1 MKSND
6 LLQSSNCSRARF
18 KGSLSPASPI
28 SMTCQP
34 VAGYGQHVPAV
45 GRTLITS
52 SGTTTNGWLR
62 VPTVP
67 TFDKSDLP
75 TLPVGDLPRI
85 LVLYICIPAY
95 NEAQTVGVLLW
106 RIRKVFQEYS
116 REYEILVYN
125 DGSTDSTD
133 EALRPYGE
141 VLPLTVLGGSEHLGY
156 ARALDALCRAVS
168 ARTRYPR
175 RDALIT
181 LQADFTDQPEH
192 LPELIKRFEGGADLV
207 VAERTVSPTTPA
219 PVRRLRWIGSWLMRA
234 GAPVPGVADP
244 FGSLRLY
251 RISLIRDALKASG
264 DAPLARGDG
273 WAANLDLLRRTA
285 PLARRLETVT
295 LDPRY
300 DVRARESRVRP
311 WSDGLALFRSGR
323 SPRDRRP
330 TA

>member
-1 MKSND
+1 
-6 LLQSSNCSRARF
+6 
-18 KGSLSPASPI
+18 
-28 SMTCQP
+28 
-34 VAGYGQHVPAV
+34 
-45 GRTLITS
+45 
-52 SGTTTNGWLR
+52 
-62 VPTVP
+62 
-67 TFDKSDLP
+67 
-75 TLPVGDLPRI
+75 

-125 DGSTDSTD
+125 DGSDDATDD
-133 EALRPYGE
+133 ALRPYGE
-141 VLPLTVLGGSEHLGY
+141 VLPLTILGGAKRLGY
-156 ARALDALCRAVS
+156 GAALDALCRAVS

-207 VAERTVSPTTPA
+207 VAERTLSPTTPA
-219 PVRRLRWIGSWLMRA
+219 PVRRLRWIGSLAMRA
-234 GAPVPGVADP
+234 GASVPGVADP
-244 FGSLRLY
+244 FGSMRLY
-251 RISLIRDALKASG
+251 RISLIRDAIKASG
-264 DAPLARGDG
+264 DAPVVQGDG
-273 WAANLDLLRRTA
+273 WGANLDLLRRTA
-285 PLARRLETVT
+285 PLARRLETVA

-300 DVRARESRVRP
+300 DVRARDSRVRP

-323 SPRDRRP
+323 SPRDRKP

>member
-1 MKSND
+1 
-6 LLQSSNCSRARF
+6 
-18 KGSLSPASPI
+18 
-28 SMTCQP
+28 
-34 VAGYGQHVPAV
+34 
-45 GRTLITS
+45 
-52 SGTTTNGWLR
+52 
-62 VPTVP
+62 
-67 TFDKSDLP
+67 
-75 TLPVGDLPRI
+75 
-85 LVLYICIPAY
+85 
-95 NEAQTVGVLLW
+95 
-106 RIRKVFQEYS
+106 
-116 REYEILVYN
+116 
-125 DGSTDSTD
+125 
-133 EALRPYGE
+133 
-141 VLPLTVLGGSEHLGY
+141 
-156 ARALDALCRAVS
+156 
-168 ARTRYPR
+168 
-175 RDALIT
+175 
-181 LQADFTDQPEH
+181 
-192 LPELIKRFEGGADLV
+192 
-207 VAERTVSPTTPA
+207 
-219 PVRRLRWIGSWLMRA
+219 MRA